1 MINSPDR
8 RKYFAVLAG
17 GIFLGLLSLA
27 SYAYGR
33 EWLMWVFAFAAFG
46 CSAWS
51 DRYVTRPQMAEP
63 VLETRKNRLQLNIQ
77 RCGYAL
83 IILAVLWVWL
93 SPSLFSLQVRL
104 RRDEWLFFGVGGFLL
119 FVGIVL
125 VLSSLLIRWIELVKK
140 HFL

>member
-1 MINSPDR
+1 MISSLHKH
-8 RKYFAVLAG
+8 KYFAVLAI
-17 GIFLGLLSLA
+17 GIFFGLLSLT

-33 EWLMWVFAFAAFG
+33 VWLVWVFAFAAAC

-51 DRYVTRPQMAEP
+51 GRYVTRPQMALP
-63 VLETRKNRLQLNIQ
+63 ILGAGKNSLRLITQ

-83 IILAVLWVWL
+83 IILAVLWGWL
-93 SPSLFSLQVRL
+93 APSLFSLQPRL
-104 RRDEWLFFGVGGFLL
+104 PQDEWMFFGVGGFLL

-125 VLSSLLIRWIELVKK
+125 VLSSLLGRWVELIKK